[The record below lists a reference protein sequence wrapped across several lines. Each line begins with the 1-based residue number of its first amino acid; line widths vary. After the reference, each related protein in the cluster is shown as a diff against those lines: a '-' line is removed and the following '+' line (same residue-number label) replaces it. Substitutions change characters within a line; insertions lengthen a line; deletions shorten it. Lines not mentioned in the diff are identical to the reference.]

1 MAESQTLAYCLK
13 ALALAKIYHWRN
25 NTGSFAAGSRYIECG
40 LKGSADI
47 LGLLPDGRFLAIEC
61 KSERGLLSEAQKL
74 FRSKIQGNNGVYVV
88 IRAPREMIHFLME
101 HGFSEAATQLL
112 QLSNIYRRRQR
123 SRGIAPD

>member
-13 ALALAKIYHWRN
+13 ALALAKIYAWRN
-25 NTGSFAAGSRYIECG
+25 NTGELPNNGRWMSFGHA
-40 LKGSADI
+40 GSADI
-47 LGLLPDGRFLAIEC
+47 IGLLPDGRFLAIEC

-74 FRSKIQGNNGVYVV
+74 FRAKIQANNGVYVV

-112 QLSNIYRRRQR
+112 KLSNTSRRRQR
-123 SRGIAPD
+123 SRGIA